1 MSTAT
6 AKQKKA
12 QQEAELLSTLDDFT
26 SKENWDKFFSIR
38 GTDDSFEWYAE
49 WPQLRDLLLTQLS
62 PPPEATGESPAESEV
77 QILVP
82 GCGNS
87 RLSEQ
92 LYDAGFRCIT
102 NIDFSKVVIGD
113 MLKRNVRSRPCMRWR
128 VMDMTSMQFADKS
141 FDIVLDKGGLDA
153 LMEPE
158 LGPTLGTQYV
168 SEVKRVLKDG
178 GKFICLTL
186 GESHVL
192 GMFFPKFR
200 YGWKINI
207 HVLPQKPSKN
217 YKPSLR
223 TFLVV
228 AEKASPNTLQTILT
242 SFHHDTLSKGD
253 QACGITEALE
263 TENKIRTNWSS
274 GKDILYSL
282 EDLKIGV
289 KGDISKFSPGLRVQ
303 LTLGGPGQSCFCYNT
318 VLLDARQNSDDF
330 LYYCG
335 VFIVPKIRAH
345 EWLFSSEEGQWKIV
359 ESSNSARLIMVF
371 LDASHTGTSMED
383 IQKDLSPLVKQL
395 APAKIEDAAQIP
407 YVIVIYHIKFTFY
420 FKKVSANDEILNS
433 FMTAGDGIK
442 ERKVVHQVMSALT
455 GQIIVDDVVY
465 DKNDG
470 QPGQPSLSNGRVFR
484 RLTFERSKGLIQS
497 EGLLTS
503 EVSQKKTSE
512 NGNKKSNSSSK
523 SKKKGN
529 RKRNDSQLSA
539 ADASNDLSVDHG
551 YLASS
556 YHSGILSGFMLISSY
571 LERMASSGRTARAV
585 VIGLGAG
592 LLPMFLHRSLP
603 FLQVEAAELDPVVVK
618 IARDY
623 FGFREDE
630 RLKVHVTDGIKFVGD
645 VSTRSHNSNES
656 CREPKTEGGI
666 DMVDILIVDVDS
678 PDSSSGMT
686 CPAANFVEESFL
698 KTVKTSMSE
707 EGLFVINLVSRSP
720 AIKEMVISRMKGVFS
735 KLFSLQLEEDVNEV
749 IFALNSEGRISSE
762 SYNQLQKLLNVQN
775 HDMKTSIFDSANK
788 IKSLD

>member
-1 MSTAT
+1 MG
-6 AKQKKA
+6 KQKKSQ

-49 WPQLRDLLLTQLS
+49 WPQLRDLLLAQINST
-62 PPPEATGESPAESEV
+62 ESEV

-92 LYDAGFRCIT
+92 LYDAGFRCVT

-113 MLKRNVRSRPCMRWR
+113 MLKRNVRVRPVMRWR

-207 HVLPQKPSKN
+207 HLLPQKSSKSS
-217 YKPSLR
+217 KSSLR

-228 AEKASPNTLQTILT
+228 AEKASPTTLQTILT
-242 SFHHDTLSKGD
+242 SFDHDTLGSGD
-253 QACGITEALE
+253 QARGFIEALK

-274 GKDILYSL
+274 GNDILYTL

-289 KGDISKFSPGLRVQ
+289 KGDLSELRPGLRVQ
-303 LTLGGPGQSCFCYNT
+303 LTLGGPGQSRFCYKT
-318 VLLDARQNSDDF
+318 VLLDAQQNSDEF
-330 LYYCG
+330 LYHCG
-335 VFIVPKIRAH
+335 VFLVPKTRAH
-345 EWLFSSEEGQWKIV
+345 EWLFSSEEGQWMVV
-359 ESSNSARLIMVF
+359 ESSKSARLIMVF
-371 LDASHTGTSMED
+371 LDGSHTDTSSED

-395 APAKIEDAAQIP
+395 APAKVEDAAEIP
-407 YVIVIYHIKFTFY
+407 
-420 FKKVSANDEILNS
+420 
-433 FMTAGDGIK
+433 FMAASDGIK
-442 ERKVVHQVMSALT
+442 ERKVVHQVTSELT

-465 DKNDG
+465 EKVDG
-470 QPGQPSLSNGRVFR
+470 QLGQLSLSNDLVFR
-484 RLTFERSKGLIQS
+484 RLTFERSEGLIQS
-497 EGLLTS
+497 EALLTS
-503 EVSQKKTSE
+503 EGSQNKTGD

-523 SKKKGN
+523 SKKKGSQ
-529 RKRNDSQLSA
+529 KRNDSQLSVV
-539 ADASNDLSVDHG
+539 DASNDLTVDHG

-556 YHSGILSGFMLISSY
+556 YHSGIISGFTLISSY
-571 LERMASSGRTARAV
+571 LERMASSGRPVRAV

-592 LLPMFLHRSLP
+592 LLPMFLRRSIP
-603 FLQVEAAELDPVVVK
+603 FLQVEAAELDPVVVD

-623 FGFREDE
+623 FSFTEDE
-630 RLKVHVTDGIKFVGD
+630 RLKVHVTDGIKFVED
-645 VSTRSHNSNES
+645 VSTKSPSSNGSGSELEAQGE
-656 CREPKTEGGI
+656 RI
-666 DMVDILIVDVDS
+666 DRVDILIVDVDS

-686 CPAANFVEESFL
+686 CPAADFVEESFL
-698 KTVKTSMSE
+698 KTVKDSLSD
-707 EGLFVINLVSRSP
+707 EGLFVINLVSRSQS
-720 AIKEMVISRMKGVFS
+720 IKEMVISRMKGVFS

-749 IFALNSEGRISSE
+749 IFALKSEGHTSPE
-762 SYNQLQKLLNVQN
+762 PYNQLQKLLNVKHPEMN
-775 HDMKTSIFDSANK
+775 TIIIDSAKK
-788 IKSLD
+788 IKDLNG

>member
-1 MSTAT
+1 MG
-6 AKQKKA
+6 KQKKGQQQA
-12 QQEAELLSTLDDFT
+12 QLLSTLDDFT

-62 PPPEATGESPAESEV
+62 SPSEINRESSVNPPESDA

-113 MLKRNVRSRPCMRWR
+113 MLKRNVRSRPIMRWR
-128 VMDMTSMQFADKS
+128 VMDMTSMQFADNS

-168 SEVKRVLKDG
+168 SEVKRVMKEG

-200 YGWKINI
+200 YGWKISI
-207 HVLPQKPSKN
+207 HVLPQKPSKSF
-217 YKPSLR
+217 KPSLR

-228 AEKASPNTLQTILT
+228 AEKASPTTLGTILT
-242 SFHHDTLSKGD
+242 SFHHDTLGSGD
-253 QACGITEALE
+253 QARGIIEALE
-263 TENKIRTNWSS
+263 TENKIRTNWSN
-274 GKDILYSL
+274 GNDILYSL

-289 KGDISKFSPGLRVQ
+289 KGDLLELQPGLRVQ
-303 LTLGGPGQSCFCYNT
+303 LTLGGPGQSRFCYKT
-318 VLLDARQNSDDF
+318 VLLDALQNSDEF
-330 LYYCG
+330 LYHCG
-335 VFIVPKIRAH
+335 VFLVPKTRAH
-345 EWLFSSEEGQWKIV
+345 EWLFSSEEGQWMVV
-359 ESSNSARLIMVF
+359 ESSKSARLIMVF
-371 LDASHTGTSMED
+371 LDGSHAGTSSED

-395 APAKIEDAAQIP
+395 APANIEDAAQIP
-407 YVIVIYHIKFTFY
+407 
-420 FKKVSANDEILNS
+420 
-433 FMTAGDGIK
+433 FMAASDGIK
-442 ERKVVHQVMSALT
+442 ERKVVHQVTSALT

-465 DKNDG
+465 EKVDG
-470 QPGQPSLSNGRVFR
+470 QLSQLSLPNDLVFR
-484 RLTFERSKGLIQS
+484 RLIFERSEGLIQS
-497 EGLLTS
+497 EALLTS
-503 EVSQKKTSE
+503 EGSQKKVGE
-512 NGNKKSNSSSK
+512 IGNKKSNSSK
-523 SKKKGN
+523 SKKKGTQK
-529 RKRNDSQLSA
+529 RKDSQLSVV
-539 ADASNDLSVDHG
+539 DANNDLSVDHG

-556 YHSGILSGFMLISSY
+556 YHSGIISGFMLISSY
-571 LERMASSGRTARAV
+571 LEKMASSGRTVRAV

-592 LLPMFLHRSLP
+592 LLPMFLHGSIP
-603 FLQVEAAELDPVVVK
+603 FLQVEAVELDPVVVD

-623 FGFREDE
+623 FGFRDDE

-645 VSTRSHNSNES
+645 VSTKSHSSNGS
-656 CREPKTEGGI
+656 RRELEAVGECI
-666 DMVDILIVDVDS
+666 DRVDILIVDVDS

-686 CPAANFVEESFL
+686 CPAADFVEESFL
-698 KTVKTSMSE
+698 KTVKNSLSE

-720 AIKEMVISRMKGVFS
+720 AIKEMVTSRMKGVFS

-749 IFALNSEGRISSE
+749 IFALNSEGHEPPEPYSE
-762 SYNQLQKLLNVQN
+762 LQKLLKVKHPEMN
-775 HDMKTSIFDSANK
+775 KSIIDSAMK
-788 IKSLD
+788 IKSLDG